1 VSEHPCPERLL
12 LPEALSGRL
21 DPAEETRVIA
31 HLQTCPTCQEAAAD
45 IEVALISLATLR
57 VARDETLP
65 GSLAAATAAAPAAT
79 MTPATTPAIA
89 TPTTTTTTPA
99 TTPAQQVAEVV
110 ELRQRRPVR
119 RALIA
124 VAASI
129 VLLTAGAA
137 AGRELLPPRDT
148 AHYGPPV
155 ALAPPPGAGN
165 AAAKGS
171 VKIATE
177 GDALAVRL
185 TASSLPAAG
194 WYECVWSSGGQT
206 RSAGSFRA
214 TAGSVDVELR
224 VAPPKDPGAWELQVL
239 AHNGT
244 SSQVVLEGSAAVPS

>member
-1 VSEHPCPERLL
+1 MSSHPCPERLL

-21 DPAEETRVIA
+21 DPAEEKRVMA
-31 HLQTCPTCQEAAAD
+31 HLQTCPACQEAAAD

-65 GSLAAATAAAPAAT
+65 DSLAAGSSAGPVATIAPVTMTPVTMTPVT
-79 MTPATTPAIA
+79 MTPATM
-89 TPTTTTTTPA
+89 TT
-99 TTPAQQVAEVV
+99 QQPAEVV
-110 ELRQRRPVR
+110 ELRQRHPVR
-119 RALIA
+119 RGLIA

-137 AGRELLPPRDT
+137 AGRELLPPRDS

-155 ALAPPPGAGN
+155 ALAPPPGAAD
-165 AAAKGS
+165 AAARGS
-171 VKIATE
+171 VKVATD
-177 GDALAVRL
+177 GNALAVRL
-185 TASSLPAAG
+185 TATSLPAAG
-194 WYECVWSSGGQT
+194 WYECVWNSEGQT

-214 TAGSVDVELR
+214 KAGSVDVELR
-224 VAPPKDPGAWELQVL
+224 VAPPKTPGGWKLQVL